1 MLSTLAK
8 SAVRPSV
15 SKVVRIASLA
25 TAAAKPAKKDAKA
38 PESDSF
44 CMNLFRG
51 RAVIDQ
57 VFPYPLK
64 LDDDHR
70 ETLHL
75 ITGPVEKFL
84 EEVNDVNK

>member
-15 SKVVRIASLA
+15 AKVVRFAPLA
-25 TAAAKPAKKDAKA
+25 TAAAKPAKKDAKT

-64 LDDDHR
+64 LDDDRR